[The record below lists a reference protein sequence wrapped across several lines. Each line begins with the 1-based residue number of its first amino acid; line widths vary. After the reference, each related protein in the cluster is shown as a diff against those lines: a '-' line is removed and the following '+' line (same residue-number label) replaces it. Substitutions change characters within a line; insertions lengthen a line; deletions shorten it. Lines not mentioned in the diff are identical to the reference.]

1 MHVEILYHV
10 RTTFERD
17 DLKARKIFL
26 GVFYFCAFIM
36 ASVTFYAIYVSLQ
49 EYLQTGRVV
58 IGQVLVETE
67 FPIKGL
73 AKLTTYLMI
82 SSVVGWY
89 CVVRL
94 GGEKVKG
101 IPRWLKSILQL
112 MVLVFAVVALYEF
125 VYNFIIWNSLI
136 TADAIR
142 GVMRFDDLSVEYPDP
157 EAPWNLVFATKMT
170 LAAFLISAHCFY
182 TISKPEKK
190 SE

>member
-1 MHVEILYHV
+1 
-10 RTTFERD
+10 
-17 DLKARKIFL
+17 
-26 GVFYFCAFIM
+26 M
-36 ASVTFYAIYVSLQ
+36 ASVTFYAIYVSLG

-58 IGQVLVETE
+58 IGEVLVETE
-67 FPIKGL
+67 FPVKGL

-136 TADAIR
+136 TADVIR

>member
-1 MHVEILYHV
+1 V
-10 RTTFERD
+10 RTTFEQD

-26 GVFYFCAFIM
+26 GVFYFCAFVM
-36 ASVTFYAIYVSLQ
+36 ASVTFYALYVSLG
-49 EYLQTGRVV
+49 EYLQTGRVI
-58 IGQVLVETE
+58 IGEVLVETE
-67 FPIKGL
+67 FPFKGL

-82 SSVVGWY
+82 VSVVGWY

-101 IPRWLKSILQL
+101 IPRWLKSIIQL

-125 VYNFIIWNSLI
+125 VYNFIVWNSLI

-142 GVMRFDDLSVEYPDP
+142 GEVMRFDDLSVEYPNP
-157 EAPWNLVFATKMT
+157 EAP
-170 LAAFLISAHCFY
+170 FLISAHCFY

>member
-1 MHVEILYHV
+1 
-10 RTTFERD
+10 
-17 DLKARKIFL
+17 
-26 GVFYFCAFIM
+26 M

-112 MVLVFAVVALYEF
+112 IVLVFAIVALYEF

-170 LAAFLISAHCFY
+170 LAAFLISAHAFY
-182 TISKPEKK
+182 TMSKREKK

>member
-1 MHVEILYHV
+1 
-10 RTTFERD
+10 
-17 DLKARKIFL
+17 
-26 GVFYFCAFIM
+26 M
-36 ASVTFYAIYVSLQ
+36 ASITLYAIYVSLG

-58 IGQVLVETE
+58 IGEVLVETE
-67 FPIKGL
+67 FPVKGL

-125 VYNFIIWNSLI
+125 VYNFIVWDSLI
-136 TADAIR
+136 TADVIR
-142 GVMRFDDLSVEYPDP
+142 GEVMRFDDLSVEYPDP